1 MESDHSIESLRDECM
16 MADELCRELL
26 SECNYAGF
34 QSQLPFTEKDERL
47 VEAGEKLGYTAI
59 RFGKK
64 LAREADY
71 LATFNTSLALYA
83 GIRRLINQKEFAV
96 DALNMINPQLPDSE
110 QERILEAG
118 DSIVAMLLQDP
129 EMLKRQGA
137 FRELRDTLVKLV
149 ETQLTAEN

>member
-1 MESDHSIESLRDECM
+1 
-16 MADELCRELL
+16 
-26 SECNYAGF
+26 
-34 QSQLPFTEKDERL
+34 
-47 VEAGEKLGYTAI
+47 
-59 RFGKK
+59 
-64 LAREADY
+64 
-71 LATFNTSLALYA
+71 
-83 GIRRLINQKEFAV
+83 
-96 DALNMINPQLPDSE
+96 MINPQLPDSE